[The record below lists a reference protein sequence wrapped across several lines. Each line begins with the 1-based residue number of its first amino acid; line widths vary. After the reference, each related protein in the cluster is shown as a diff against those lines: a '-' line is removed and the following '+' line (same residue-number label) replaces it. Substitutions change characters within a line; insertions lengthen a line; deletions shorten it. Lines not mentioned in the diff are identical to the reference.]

1 MSESIKET
9 LELLESLEVLAVAGA
24 KIAKDGKL
32 SPSDLTVIYD
42 LLMKSSKLSD
52 GFKGLKQLPNEVKGL
67 DAQEIEQIISKTFV
81 IINAVKEV
89 LK

>member
-1 MSESIKET
+1 MKADIKET
-9 LELLESLEVLAVAGA
+9 MELLESLEILAVAGA

-32 SPSDLTVIYD
+32 SPSDLTVIYN
-42 LLMKSSKLSD
+42 LLMEASKISD
-52 GFKGLKQLPNEVKGL
+52 GFKGLKQLPVEVKDL
-67 DAQEIEQIISKTFV
+67 EAQEIESIISKTFV